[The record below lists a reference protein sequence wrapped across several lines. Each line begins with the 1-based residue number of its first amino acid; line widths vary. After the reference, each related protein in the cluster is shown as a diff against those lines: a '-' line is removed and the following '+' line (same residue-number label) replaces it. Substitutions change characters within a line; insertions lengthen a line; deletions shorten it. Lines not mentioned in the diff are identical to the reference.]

1 MAAFAVSD
9 ASPKPR
15 ISVRWISFSL
25 EKKAPRD
32 HIRTR
37 IASRNSAPVAVTPP
51 RVVASITDKDSESE
65 QRPSR

>member
-37 IASRNSAPVAVTPP
+37 IASRNLAPVAVTP